1 MSAQAR
7 TDATSRAESAQ
18 PIRHTQSRACSSH
31 PSQCSANRSTRRKC
45 ARKLTC
51 HCATREHVLCSLTQG
66 SLGYAQRQS
75 NVHGYWTDHHSHAP
89 THAPLSHSATAGVV
103 GSAPGSEAFVGRAT
117 RYSPSISASAISLLS
132 VSPCIHTD
140 HVWPRRPHVQWHTHH
155 TDTTRGTG
163 EIRDRAFHLEWLRL

>member
-1 MSAQAR
+1 MSAHAR

-18 PIRHTQSRACSSH
+18 RIRHKVSRACASH
-31 PSQCSANRSTRRKC
+31 PSQFSANRSPTC
-45 ARKLTC
+45 ARNLTC
-51 HCATREHVLCSLTQG
+51 HCATREHVLCTLTQG
-66 SLGYAQRQS
+66 SLGYAQHRS
-75 NVHGYWTDHHSHAP
+75 NMHEHSSDHRSHAP

-140 HVWPRRPHVQWHTHH
+140 HVWPRRPHVRWHTHR
-155 TDTTRGTG
+155 TDTTRGTSG
-163 EIRDRAFHLEWLRL
+163 RDTGSGFSPRVAPT